1 MSQHSDTR
9 RIIESR
15 IAVRI
20 RSVTVQK
27 MSITAATPVSTSNLQ
42 IIETSLPGVLLIQ
55 PRVFGDA
62 RGFFMETYRQNVLAE
77 AGIAETF
84 VQDNH
89 SRSAR
94 GVLRGLHYQ
103 LLRPQA
109 KLCRV
114 AQGEVL
120 DVAVD
125 IRVGSPHF
133 GKWVAVV
140 LSEEN
145 RTQIY
150 IPQGFAHGFV
160 VRSETADFL
169 YKCSDYFDASDD
181 RGVLWN
187 DPALGIDWAE
197 PSPLIS
203 EKDQRYLPLAGI
215 AHDQLPRFER

>member
-1 MSQHSDTR
+1 MST
-9 RIIESR
+9 
-15 IAVRI
+15 
-20 RSVTVQK
+20 
-27 MSITAATPVSTSNLQ
+27 TAATPVTTSNLQ
-42 IIETSLPGVLLIQ
+42 IIETSLPGVVLIQ

-62 RGFFMETYRQNVLAE
+62 RGFFMETYRENVLAA
-77 AGIAETF
+77 AGIRESF

-103 LLRPQA
+103 LRRPQA

-114 AQGEVL
+114 ARGEVL
-120 DVAVD
+120 DIAVD

-133 GKWVAVV
+133 GKWVGVV

-145 RTQIY
+145 HTQIY

-160 VRSETADFL
+160 VRSESADFL

-187 DPALGIDWAE
+187 DPALGIDWGE
-197 PSPLIS
+197 RSPIIS
-203 EKDQRYLPLAGI
+203 EKDQRYLPLARI
-215 AHDQLPRFER
+215 AQDQLPRFER